1 MTLLLPLNM
10 NLSLTKLAMLQQRYD
25 RRVKETNFQVGQ
37 FVWYY
42 VPRNKR
48 GRSRKWELHT
58 TGPYRVIQSLN
69 DVNKII
75 QKSPTARKIIVHVDR
90 LTHFSGETP
99 ECWAASDAATNWH
112 AEAPIRGHSATG
124 GLRFLAATRSA
135 TIRRNHCA

>member
-1 MTLLLPLNM
+1 MREAYAVVRSQLKC
-10 NLSLTKLAMLQQRYD
+10 SFDRARKRYD

-58 TGPYRVIQSLN
+58 TGPYRVIQSLS

-75 QKSPTARKIIVHVDR
+75 QKSPAARKIIVHVDR

-99 ECWAASDAATNWH
+99 ECWAASDAATDWP
-112 AEAPIRGHSATG
+112 AQAPILGHSATG
-124 GLRFLAATRSA
+124 PAIS
-135 TIRRNHCA
+135 RRYQKKCRW